1 VQEPLALRFEWES
14 AKMARQHLTDG
25 NANER
30 IWAMHYHAQGF
41 VVAAIGGGKGA
52 LIFWNEGEDKP
63 FHVFPLP
70 NSARGMSVHPDG
82 VQIATTHHD
91 RKIRLTKLAAKA

>member
-1 VQEPLALRFEWES
+1 MV
-14 AKMARQHLTDG
+14 RQHLTDTDK
-25 NANER
+25 NER

-41 VVAAIGGGKGA
+41 LCAAIGGGKGA
-52 LIFWNEGEDKP
+52 LLFWNEAEDKP

-82 VQIATTHHD
+82 LQIVTTHHD
-91 RKIRLTKLAAKA
+91 AKLRLTKLAAKAG